1 MKSTGGSTLP
11 SGLTGS
17 KLNTSASGLG
27 VAGNTTTTSG
37 MSRGVLPPK
46 KKASEMLEEET
57 KKMEDKVE
65 QVKKLME
72 IEKEKRNALMA
83 QRKPNKDGTMW
94 RSATTGKPVNGYT
107 QQVLN
112 HHR

>member
-1 MKSTGGSTLP
+1 MKSTGGSNLP

-27 VAGNTTTTSG
+27 IAGNTTTTSG
-37 MSRGVLPPK
+37 MSRGVLPAR

-72 IEKEKRNALMA
+72 IEKEKRNAIM
-83 QRKPNKDGTMW
+83 
-94 RSATTGKPVNGYT
+94 S
-107 QQVLN
+107 
-112 HHR
+112 

>member
-17 KLNTSASGLG
+17 KLNTSTSGLG
-27 VAGNTTTTSG
+27 IAGNTTTSG
-37 MSRGVLPPK
+37 ISRGVLPAK

-65 QVKKLME
+65 
-72 IEKEKRNALMA
+72 
-83 QRKPNKDGTMW
+83 
-94 RSATTGKPVNGYT
+94 
-107 QQVLN
+107 
-112 HHR
+112 